1 MVNLSRWLRNLAP
14 SLDLVPWAL
23 QLVWQSARGWSL
35 AWLGLVGVQGL
46 LPVATVYLT
55 RDLVNQLVAV
65 GQGGQGDGG
74 QLQTVAAIMVALA
87 LVLVVG
93 QALQGLLDWVRTSQ
107 GDLVQDHIMDLIHHQ
122 ANRLDLSFYDDPQY
136 YDCLERARNDAISRP
151 VSLLESLSSVLQ
163 SAITLVAMAGILLPF
178 GAWVPLTLVLST
190 LPAFAFTVYYQ
201 RQRHQWQMRVTRR
214 QRRVRYYEYFLTR
227 RENIPEIR
235 IFNLS
240 PYLRRLYRGLRQRLR
255 QEQVAII
262 RQQALADLGA
272 GGLAIA
278 ASGGVMV
285 VMIWRALQG
294 QVSLGDLTLLYQ
306 AFNQGQGLMKTL
318 LSRAG
323 QLYFNSLFIENL
335 KTFLDL
341 TPVLVEAAQAQPLP
355 AGVGLRFEQVGFRYP
370 HSDRWAL
377 RDFNL
382 TIEPGQFV
390 AIVGTN
396 GAGKSTLM
404 KLLCRF
410 YDPTE
415 GRIWVGDR
423 ELTTIQQEALR
434 RAITVLFQHPVQ
446 YAETVRDNI
455 AYGAWETDPSPGA
468 IAEAAAVSGA
478 DRVIRRLPQGY
489 DEVLGKFLGNSE
501 LSTGEWQKVAL
512 ARAFLRQA
520 EIVLLD
526 EPTSAMDSWAE
537 IEWMGRFRQLVAGR
551 IAIMIT
557 HRFTT
562 AMQADRIYVMDQG
575 TLVEAGTHQQLLA
588 LGGRYAQSWQQQM
601 VGQPPAPPTPPVPYS
616 LTSL

>member
-1 MVNLSRWLRNLAP
+1 MIAPTRWLHRLAP
-14 SLDLVPWAL
+14 SLALVPWAL
-23 QLVWQSARGWSL
+23 HLVWQSARGWSL
-35 AWLGLVGVQGL
+35 AWLSLVVVQGL

-55 RDLVNQLVAV
+55 RDLVNLLVTV
-65 GQGGQGDGG
+65 GQGGLEVGK
-74 QLQTVAAIMVALA
+74 LQAVAPLIGALA
-87 LVLVVG
+87 LVLVAG
-93 QALQGLLDWVRTSQ
+93 QALQGVMDWVRTSQ

-136 YDCLERARNDAISRP
+136 YDCLERARNEAISRP
-151 VSLLESLSSVLQ
+151 LSLLESLSSVLQ
-163 SAITLVAMAGILLPF
+163 SSLTLVAMAGILLPF

-190 LPAFAFTVYYQ
+190 LPAFGFTLYYQ
-201 RQRHQWQMRVTRR
+201 RQRHSWQMRVTRQ
-214 QRRVRYYEYFLTR
+214 QRRVRHYEYFLTR

-240 PYLRRLYRGLRQRLR
+240 PYFRRIYQGLRRRLR
-255 QEQVAII
+255 QEQLGII

-272 GGLAIA
+272 GVLAIA
-278 ASGGVMV
+278 VSGGVMV
-285 VMIWRALQG
+285 AMVWRALQG

-318 LSRAG
+318 LNRAG
-323 QLYFNSLFIENL
+323 QIYFNSLFIENL

-341 TPVLVEAAQAQPLP
+341 TPVLVEPDPALPLP
-355 AGVGLRFEQVGFRYP
+355 VGAGLRFEQVGFRYP

-415 GRIWVGDR
+415 GRIWMGDR
-423 ELTTIQQEALR
+423 TLTTLSQEALR

-446 YAETVRDNI
+446 YAETVADNI
-455 AYGAWETDPSPGA
+455 AYGAWETHPSPGE
-468 IAEAAAVSGA
+468 IARAAAISGA
-478 DRVIRRLPQGY
+478 DRVIQRLPQGY

-501 LSTGEWQKVAL
+501 LSTGEWQKIAL

-575 TLVEAGTHQQLLA
+575 TLVEAGTHAQLLA

-601 VGQPPAPPTPPVPYS
+601 ADQTPASLTPPPPYS
-616 LTSL
+616 LTA

>member
-1 MVNLSRWLRNLAP
+1 MIVNLSRWLRNLAP

-240 PYLRRLYRGLRQRLR
+240 PYFRRLYRGLRQRLR
-255 QEQVAII
+255 QEQVATFAS
-262 RQQALADLGA
+262 RPWRTWGR
-272 GGLAIA
+272 GG
-278 ASGGVMV
+278 
-285 VMIWRALQG
+285 
-294 QVSLGDLTLLYQ
+294 
-306 AFNQGQGLMKTL
+306 
-318 LSRAG
+318 
-323 QLYFNSLFIENL
+323 
-335 KTFLDL
+335 
-341 TPVLVEAAQAQPLP
+341 
-355 AGVGLRFEQVGFRYP
+355 
-370 HSDRWAL
+370 
-377 RDFNL
+377 
-382 TIEPGQFV
+382 
-390 AIVGTN
+390 
-396 GAGKSTLM
+396 
-404 KLLCRF
+404 
-410 YDPTE
+410 
-415 GRIWVGDR
+415 
-423 ELTTIQQEALR
+423 
-434 RAITVLFQHPVQ
+434 
-446 YAETVRDNI
+446 
-455 AYGAWETDPSPGA
+455 
-468 IAEAAAVSGA
+468 
-478 DRVIRRLPQGY
+478 
-489 DEVLGKFLGNSE
+489 
-501 LSTGEWQKVAL
+501 
-512 ARAFLRQA
+512 
-520 EIVLLD
+520 
-526 EPTSAMDSWAE
+526 
-537 IEWMGRFRQLVAGR
+537 
-551 IAIMIT
+551 
-557 HRFTT
+557 
-562 AMQADRIYVMDQG
+562 
-575 TLVEAGTHQQLLA
+575 
-588 LGGRYAQSWQQQM
+588 
-601 VGQPPAPPTPPVPYS
+601 
-616 LTSL
+616 

>member
-1 MVNLSRWLRNLAP
+1 
-14 SLDLVPWAL
+14 
-23 QLVWQSARGWSL
+23 
-35 AWLGLVGVQGL
+35 
-46 LPVATVYLT
+46 
-55 RDLVNQLVAV
+55 
-65 GQGGQGDGG
+65 
-74 QLQTVAAIMVALA
+74 
-87 LVLVVG
+87 
-93 QALQGLLDWVRTSQ
+93 
-107 GDLVQDHIMDLIHHQ
+107 
-122 ANRLDLSFYDDPQY
+122 
-136 YDCLERARNDAISRP
+136 
-151 VSLLESLSSVLQ
+151 VLQ

-240 PYLRRLYRGLRQRLR
+240 PYFRRLYRGLRQRLR

-455 AYGAWETDPSPGA
+455 AYGAWETDPSPAA
-468 IAEAAAVSGA
+468 IAEAAAIAGA
-478 DRVIRRLPQGY
+478 DQVIRRLPQGY

-537 IEWMGRFRQLVAGR
+537 LEWMGRFRQLVAGR

-601 VGQPPAPPTPPVPYS
+601 AGQAPDSPPTS
-616 LTSL
+616 LLPIPLTP